1 MKKKQQETQ
10 QQQVVAKTTTAA
22 PAPVVETAKK
32 TLTRRVIDE
41 ILHYYHGFR
50 LLAIDVKIS
59 GGLVWRV
66 LNGYSLSR
74 REYNLLKRT
83 VGDLFRL
90 LPFSVFIIVPFMELL
105 LPLFIKFFPGM
116 LPSTFQT
123 ASDKNE
129 KIKQNLKIKLEMA
142 KFLQVNKIRKSFNFI
157 RETFFKYLCCF
168 VV

>member
-32 TLTRRVIDE
+32 TLTRRIIDE

-50 LLAIDVKIS
+50 LLGIDVKIS